1 MLAPIAYASL
11 VREWAAAAPGRDWL
25 SPGARVEYTQHLG
38 KDNIEFH
45 ALTFPSSI
53 IGSGNIIRLVDR
65 VKAFNWLTFPG
76 GKFSTSARRGVFADE
91 ALEEFPA
98 DTWRWWLT
106 ANAPETSD
114 TLFSSRRFADGVNAD
129 LANGFGNFVNRIL
142 RFAVTNFGDSAPS
155 AGEPGPAEEA
165 LAREVTALAGACAAE
180 FEALRFRRASSRI
193 RELWTLGDRY
203 VSDESP
209 WTVLK
214 SDPARAACITRT
226 ALNLLGICAVVSSP
240 VIPHA
245 AGTVLDALSAAPAR
259 WPFDPAALLAAPGG
273 RRISVPP
280 PLFPRIDDA
289 RVAALEARFGG

>member
-1 MLAPIAYASL
+1 M
-11 VREWAAAAPGRDWL
+11 
-25 SPGARVEYTQHLG
+25 
-38 KDNIEFH
+38 
-45 ALTFPSSI
+45 
-53 IGSGNIIRLVDR
+53 DR
-65 VKAFNWLTFPG
+65 IKAFNWLTFPG

-129 LANGFGNFVNRIL
+129 LANGFGNFANRIL
-142 RFAVTNFGDSAPS
+142 RFAVARFGDAVPS

-165 LAREVTALAGACAAE
+165 LAREASALVEACAAE
-180 FEALRFRRASSRI
+180 FEALRLRRACSRI
-193 RELWTLGDRY
+193 RELWSLGDRY
-203 VSDESP
+203 VSEAAP

-214 SDPARAACITRT
+214 SDPDRAACITRT
-226 ALNLLGICAVVSSP
+226 ALNLLGIGAAAASP

-245 AGTVLDALSAAPAR
+245 AAGILGALSAGPAR
-259 WPFDPAALLAAPGG
+259 WPSDAAALLASPGG
-273 RRISVPP
+273 RGLSVPP